1 LRSTSIQPRS
11 PRVAKAPL
19 ATVCAVVLASLAG
32 ALGGCGSSKSTGT
45 DADPAAAVPAAAA
58 VYAGA
63 TVLPSG
69 SQKTAAQDVGRSLTH
84 QSDPYLRLT
93 ALLQTPGSPRLDFK
107 HDISPWLGE
116 HAGVFLTSLSSSSS
130 LLTPLAQDLLHGST
144 GSPYPFASA
153 GAQGAI
159 VLDTSDAS
167 KAQSFLNSQATH
179 AGAHATSYRGVSYQ
193 ATAGGLAFGLVERFA
208 VIGSEAGLHG
218 VIDTTLGAASL
229 VHEGG
234 YSKLL
239 AAAPP
244 QALAHVYFNP
254 ADAGSSQPTPATA
267 TATAAASQTGLSG
280 VLRLLAGTRQSNI
293 SLVPATSSLS
303 IDADSLTSGTGHAAE
318 GLLSSD
324 PDAAR
329 ALNEL
334 PGESWLALGAAHVG
348 AGLAADVQG
357 LQSVTSL
364 GSALGGSSG
373 EGASV
378 SGGFGLKPLL
388 ESLTTPLKLLGANS
402 AQAKRDFASW
412 MGSAGIFAA
421 GGSLLELK
429 AAVSIE
435 SKNPD
440 LSRAAVGKLAA
451 QLRKVGW
458 STAPVS
464 IPGTDAAV
472 GARVSGLPVV
482 LDIANGTDSS
492 GHTKFVLGLAEASVE
507 AALKPPNTMSEA
519 TTRQAAATA
528 LGEGIQPSLI
538 LDFPTLLSLF
548 EGIGLTESPELS
560 PVVPYL
566 RSATTLA
573 GGGHALG
580 GEVERFRLVLG
591 LQQPTG

>member
-1 LRSTSIQPRS
+1 M
-11 PRVAKAPL
+11 AK
-19 ATVCAVVLASLAG
+19 ASLATACAVALACLAS
-32 ALGGCGSSKSTGT
+32 ALGGCGSSKSSATN
-45 DADPAAAVPAAAA
+45 ADPAGAVPAAAA

-69 SQKTAAQDVGRSLTH
+69 AQKTAAEDVGRSLTH

-107 HDISPWLGE
+107 HDIAPWLGE
-116 HAGVFLTSLSSSSS
+116 HAGVYLSSLGSSSS
-130 LLTPLAQDLLHGST
+130 LLTPLADDLLHGST
-144 GSPYPFASA
+144 ASPYPFAS
-153 GAQGAI
+153 GSAQGAI
-159 VLDTSDAS
+159 VLDTSDAD
-167 KAQSFLNSQATH
+167 KAQSFLNSQAAH
-179 AGAHATSYRGVSYQ
+179 AGAHKASYKGVSYQ
-193 ATAGGLAFGLVERFA
+193 ATGGGLAFGLIDRFA

-234 YSKLL
+234 YAKLL

-244 QALAHVYFNP
+244 QTLAHVYFNP
-254 ADAGSSQPTPATA
+254 ADAGSSQSTPAR
-267 TATAAASQTGLSG
+267 AAAAGTGLSG

-293 SLVPATSSLS
+293 SLVPAPSSLS

-324 PDAAR
+324 PEAAR

-334 PGESWLALGAAHVG
+334 PGESWLALGVGHVG
-348 AGLAADVQG
+348 AGLAEDVQG

-388 ESLTTPLKLLGANS
+388 ESLTTPLKLLGADT
-402 AQAKRDFASW
+402 AQAKHDFASW
-412 MGSAGIFAA
+412 MGSAGIFAT

-435 SKNPD
+435 SKDPS

-451 QLRKVGW
+451 ELRKAGW
-458 STAPVS
+458 STTPAS

-482 LDIANGTDSS
+482 LEIANGTDSS
-492 GHTKFVLGLAEASVE
+492 GHTRFVLGLAEASVE
-507 AALKPPNTMSEA
+507 AALNPPNTMSEA

-560 PVVPYL
+560 PLVPYL

-580 GEVERFRLVLG
+580 GGVERFRLVLG
-591 LQQPTG
+591 LQQSAG